1 MTRDSVGV
9 RRWMRAWW
17 AYALAALGV
26 VLAVPIH
33 SAASAAPHAEA
44 RDGARIT
51 RVAMVTPTRAT
62 VTVFSPAMRKSIS
75 VTVLLP
81 ADRTRPVPTLYLLD
95 GIDAGVYTR
104 YTESGWTTQTD
115 VVRFMADKPVNVVLP
130 IGGTASYYTDWNA
143 TDPVLGRN
151 KWETFLTTELP
162 PLIDQR
168 FGGNGVNA
176 LGGLS
181 MGALGA
187 MAIAVRHPSLYGGV
201 AAFSGCL
208 DLGSP
213 EMRRATAGTV
223 QTRGGNPDNMW
234 GDITDAEWAVHD
246 PAEHISALKGKAL
259 YVSSGNGLPDPSLG
273 LAGLASPV
281 GGILEGVVQR
291 CTVEFKRRADR
302 AGVAVTYHF
311 REGLHS
317 WGYWNQDLH
326 RAWPTLA
333 RALGVR

>member
-1 MTRDSVGV
+1 MGFHERDARGDSVGV

-26 VLAVPIH
+26 VLAVPIR

-75 VTVLLP
+75 ETVLLP

-162 PLIDQR
+162 PLI
-168 FGGNGVNA
+168 
-176 LGGLS
+176 
-181 MGALGA
+181 
-187 MAIAVRHPSLYGGV
+187 
-201 AAFSGCL
+201 
-208 DLGSP
+208 
-213 EMRRATAGTV
+213 
-223 QTRGGNPDNMW
+223 
-234 GDITDAEWAVHD
+234 
-246 PAEHISALKGKAL
+246 
-259 YVSSGNGLPDPSLG
+259 
-273 LAGLASPV
+273 
-281 GGILEGVVQR
+281 
-291 CTVEFKRRADR
+291 
-302 AGVAVTYHF
+302 VTYHF
-311 REGLHS
+311 RAGLHS

-333 RALGVR
+333 RPLGVR

>member
-1 MTRDSVGV
+1 
-9 RRWMRAWW
+9 
-17 AYALAALGV
+17 
-26 VLAVPIH
+26 
-33 SAASAAPHAEA
+33 
-44 RDGARIT
+44 
-51 RVAMVTPTRAT
+51 MVTPTRAT
-62 VTVFSPAMRKSIS
+62 VTVFSPAMRKPIS

-187 MAIAVRHPSLYGGV
+187 MAIDRSASSFPVR
-201 AAFSGCL
+201 
-208 DLGSP
+208 
-213 EMRRATAGTV
+213 RR
-223 QTRGGNPDNMW
+223 R
-234 GDITDAEWAVHD
+234 
-246 PAEHISALKGKAL
+246 S
-259 YVSSGNGLPDPSLG
+259 
-273 LAGLASPV
+273 
-281 GGILEGVVQR
+281 VQR
-291 CTVEFKRRADR
+291 VPGSGESGDAASHCGYRAD
-302 AGVAVTYHF
+302 
-311 REGLHS
+311 
-317 WGYWNQDLH
+317 
-326 RAWPTLA
+326 A
-333 RALGVR
+333 RRQSGQHVG